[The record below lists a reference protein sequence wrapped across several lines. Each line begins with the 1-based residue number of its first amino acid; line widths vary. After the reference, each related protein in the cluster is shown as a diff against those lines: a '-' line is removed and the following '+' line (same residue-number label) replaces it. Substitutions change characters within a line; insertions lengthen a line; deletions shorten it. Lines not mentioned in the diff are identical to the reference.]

1 VEDANTI
8 LLYVRG
14 VNEHHGF
21 WYALGQPLEPVPPPH
36 PAMDPEGWL
45 CISHSMRHTFPTSK
59 WLVKC
64 SKQAGLSHNGP
75 HPPLDQ
81 PWTQH
86 NSYRLDIHFTD
97 AQ

>member
-8 LLYVRG
+8 LLYIRG

-21 WYALGQPLEPVPPPH
+21 WYALGQSLEPLPPPH

-45 CISHSMRHTFPTSK
+45 CISHILNFKIAHKLFQVSLGVTH
-59 WLVKC
+59 C
-64 SKQAGLSHNGP
+64 P

-86 NSYRLDIHFTD
+86 ISW
-97 AQ
+97 AGVEA